1 MKILPTPKKI
11 TKAEEGRAHLA
22 ACVYTEC
29 EELSSALATFSELAE
44 RIHGIKLA
52 SREGAVRFLKDSSLD
67 TEEYRITVSENGV
80 RVAAATA
87 LGAHHAGA
95 TLLQL
100 IEPECDGISLPLVE
114 ISDKPDKGYRTLM
127 VDLARK
133 WHPFGALLNY
143 VDLCYLYKIRY
154 FHIHFIDSQSYTLP
168 SKEFPKMPTEG
179 RHYTWEE
186 IRELNRYADSRGVEI
201 IPEMEVPGHAK
212 AMVSAYP
219 ELFADDL
226 IDENSV
232 DTYSLFNATG
242 KWNIICAG
250 KPGILD
256 TVERLAREII
266 EMFPNSEYLHIG
278 GDEAKISD
286 WDNCREC
293 RRYMKEHS
301 IDGVRALYTDFV
313 KRVTDMVLSLGKTP
327 IVWEGFPREG
337 AEKISRKVLVTA
349 WESYYH
355 LAPDLLEE
363 GFKITNASW
372 QPLYSVPRGHRV
384 VTEGRW
390 SPAEIFSWNVYRWQ
404 NWNKKTAAYE
414 RPIDVEPTDSV
425 LGATFCAW
433 EDSYENDIFAVKENL
448 AAMSERVWNTEY
460 LSTES
465 EFLESHAH
473 LMSLADKLLSDK

>member
-1 MKILPTPKKI
+1 MKILPIPKTVKE
-11 TKAEEGRAHLA
+11 KKGRANLSA
-22 ACVYTEC
+22 AISSDC
-29 EELSSALATFSELAE
+29 ELFAEALDSFRELSY
-44 RIHGIKLA
+44 RIHGIGLSDGVGGISFALDGSLA
-52 SREGAVRFLKDSSLD
+52 L
-67 TEEYRITVSENGV
+67 EEYRITVSESGATV
-80 RVAAATA
+80 YAATA
-87 LGAHHAGA
+87 IGAHRAAA
-95 TLLQL
+95 TLLQ
-100 IEPECDGISLPLVE
+100 IMEGAPAGISLPLVE

-127 VDLARK
+127 VDVARK
-133 WHPFGALLNY
+133 WHPFDTLLNY
-143 VDLCYLYKIRY
+143 IDLCYLYKIRY

-168 SKEFPKMPTEG
+168 SERFPKMPTEG
-179 RHYTWEE
+179 RHYTREE
-186 IRELNRYADSRGVEI
+186 IRELNRYAKSRGVEI

-212 AMVSAYP
+212 AMVTAYP

-226 IDENSV
+226 VDENSV

-250 KPGILD
+250 KLGIID
-256 TVERLAREII
+256 TVTELAKEII
-266 EMFPNSEYLHIG
+266 EMFPDSEYLHIG

-313 KRVTDMVLSLGKTP
+313 KRVTDRVLELGKTP

-355 LAPDLLEE
+355 LAPELLEE
-363 GFKITNASW
+363 GFTITNASW
-372 QPLYSVPRGHRV
+372 QPLYAVPKGHRV

-390 SPAEIFSWNVYRWQ
+390 SPSDIFSWNVYRWQ

-414 RPIDVEPTDSV
+414 KPIDVEPTDAL

-433 EDSYENDIFAVKENL
+433 EDCYENDILAVKENL
-448 AAMSERVWNTEY
+448 AAMSERVWNTEATSSPAE
-460 LSTES
+460 L
-465 EFLESHAH
+465 LECHAR
-473 LMSLADKLLSDK
+473 LTSLADKLLSNK